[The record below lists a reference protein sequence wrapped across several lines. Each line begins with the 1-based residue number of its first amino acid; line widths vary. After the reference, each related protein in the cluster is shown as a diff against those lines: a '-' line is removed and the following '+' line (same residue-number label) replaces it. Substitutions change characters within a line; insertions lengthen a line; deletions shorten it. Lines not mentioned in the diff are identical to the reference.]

1 MWSKPWQMERES
13 RRERLARW
21 DSGARTRKRWWRG
34 RRMLGLL
41 LARESDERRTDRRER
56 LAVYELR
63 RRGRA

>member
-13 RRERLARW
+13 RRERMARW

-34 RRMLGLL
+34 GRMLALL

-56 LAVYELR
+56 SAVYELGW
-63 RRGRA
+63 RGWA